1 MQAESAA
8 MTQQYTSELALFIN
22 GSWRSGEGR
31 ETLTVRN
38 PASGAGIADLPVAT
52 PADLEEALAAAEQG
66 FREWRAVDVDAR
78 GAILR
83 KAAVLLRERAEMIA
97 VLLTTEQGKP
107 KPEALGEIMGAAS
120 FFDFYAEEARRA
132 YGRVLVRPTGQRA
145 MVIKQPVGPVAV
157 FTPWNFPVYM
167 LAKKLAPALAAGCSV
182 IAKPAEECPA
192 STSAMMRC
200 LADAGVPANV
210 AQMVY
215 GVPDTISRTLIA
227 SPVIRK
233 ISFTG
238 STAVGKHL
246 MRLAA
251 DGVKRITMELG
262 GHAPVLVFDDVD
274 LPKVLDMLVAQKFR
288 NAGQVCVAPTRFYV
302 QEGIYDAFLAGF
314 AERTAAL
321 KVGNGLEAGVQM
333 GPLANPRR
341 PAALTGLIGDAT
353 AQGGRVLTGGS
364 AYGEGFFFQ
373 PTLIAD
379 VPNDAAI
386 MNTEPFGPVAVTRS
400 FTTLDEAIGEAN
412 RLPFGL
418 AAFAFTN
425 DLRTA
430 NLVGDAIEAG
440 MVGINSFA
448 ISVADAPFGG
458 VKQSGFGSEGG
469 PEGLDSYMVTKAI
482 HQA

>member
-1 MQAESAA
+1 
-8 MTQQYTSELALFIN
+8 MTQDYTSDLALFIN
-22 GSWRSGEGR
+22 GSWRSGQGR
-31 ETLTVRN
+31 ETLRVLN
-38 PASGAGIADLPVAT
+38 PALGSGIADLPVAT
-52 PADLEEALAAAEQG
+52 AADLEEALAAAEQG
-66 FREWRAVDVDAR
+66 FKEWRMVDVDTR

-83 KAAVLLRERAEMIA
+83 KAAALIRERAA
-97 VLLTTEQGKP
+97 VMALLLTTEQGKP
-107 KPEALGEIMGAAS
+107 KAEALGEIMGAAS
-120 FFDFYAEEARRA
+120 FFDFYAEEAKRA

-145 MVIKQPVGPVAV
+145 MVLKQPVGPVAV

-192 STSAMMRC
+192 SSSALMRC
-200 LADAGVPANV
+200 LLDAGVPANA
-210 AQMVY
+210 AQLVF
-215 GVPDTISRTLIA
+215 GVPDMISRTLIA
-227 SPVIRK
+227 SPIIRK

-238 STAVGKHL
+238 SAAVGKQL

-251 DGVKRITMELG
+251 DGLKRITMELG

-274 LPKVLDMLVAQKFR
+274 LPKVLDVLVAQKFR

-302 QEGIYDAFLAGF
+302 QERIYEAFLTGF

-321 KVGNGLEAGVQM
+321 KVGNGLEEGVQM

-341 PAALTGLIGDAT
+341 PAALTSLIGNAT
-353 AQGGRVLTGGS
+353 AHGSRLLTGG
-364 AYGEGFFFQ
+364 AAFGEGFFFQ
-373 PTLIAD
+373 PTLLAD
-379 VPNDAAI
+379 VPNEAAI
-386 MNTEPFGPVAVTRS
+386 MNTEPFGPVAVTRP
-400 FTTLDEAIGEAN
+400 FATFDEAIAEAN
-412 RLPFGL
+412 RGPFGL

-430 NLVGDAIEAG
+430 NLVGDALEAG

-458 VKQSGFGSEGG
+458 VKESGFGSEGG
-469 PEGLDSYMVTKAI
+469 SEGLDSYMVVKAI

>member
-1 MQAESAA
+1 
-8 MTQQYTSELALFIN
+8 MTQKYTSDLALFIN
-22 GSWRSGEGR
+22 GVWRSGEGR
-31 ETLTVRN
+31 ETRPVLN
-38 PASGAGIADLPVAT
+38 PALGAGIADLPVAT
-52 PADLEEALAAAEQG
+52 AADLEEALAAAEQG
-66 FREWRAVDVDAR
+66 FKAWRAVDVDTRA
-78 GAILR
+78 GILR
-83 KAAVLLRERAEMIA
+83 KAADLLRERAETIA

-107 KPEALGEIMGAAS
+107 KAEALGEVMGSAS
-120 FFDFYAEEARRA
+120 MFDFYAEEAKRA

-192 STSAMMRC
+192 STSALIRC

-215 GVPDTISRTLIA
+215 GDPDFISRTLIA

-233 ISFTG
+233 VSFTG

-274 LPKVLDMLVAQKFR
+274 LARVLDVLVPQKFR
-288 NAGQVCVAPTRFYV
+288 NAGQVCVSPTRFYV
-302 QEGIYDAFLAGF
+302 QEGIYDAFLKGF

-341 PAALTGLIGDAT
+341 PAALAGLIGDA
-353 AQGGRVLTGGS
+353 AARGGKLLVGGE
-364 AYGEGFFFQ
+364 AYGDGFFFQ

-379 VPNDAAI
+379 VPNDAEI
-386 MNTEPFGPVAVTRS
+386 MNTEPFGPVAVTRP
-400 FTTLDEAIGEAN
+400 FVTLDDAIGEAN

-425 DLRTA
+425 NLRTA
-430 NLVGDAIEAG
+430 NLAGDAIEAG

-458 VKQSGFGSEGG
+458 VKHSGFGSEGG
-469 PEGLDSYMVTKAI
+469 SEGLDSYMVTKAI